1 MGVESRYRY
10 LWILNT
16 HVLAGLVGDLDDLQH
31 PGLLY
36 PVAGLAQGNVSG
48 YMNHTQVMVGPAIN
62 GVFLGLGVGSI
73 DFRVAVKMG
82 VAVGTL
88 SVVMLQGLVHGLF
101 I

>member
-1 MGVESRYRY
+1 M
-10 LWILNT
+10 
-16 HVLAGLVGDLDDLQH
+16 GDLDDLQH
-31 PGLLY
+31 PGFLY
-36 PVAGLAQGNVSG
+36 PVAGLTQGNVSG
-48 YMNHTQVMVGPAIN
+48 YVNHTQVMVGQHH